1 MSNAAAKIDEGT
13 VLSALHSLQP
23 EQWPEVLDF
32 IGYLRHRNISAQ
44 SGSKQLTAI
53 DLARSDLV
61 GMWSDRSDIEDS
73 LNFARQLRRAAEHR
87 TSSNHDLT

>member
-1 MSNAAAKIDEGT
+1 MSNATAKIDEGT

-32 IGYLRHRNISAQ
+32 IGYLRHRSTLAH

-61 GMWSDRSDIEDS
+61 GMWADRSDIEDS
-73 LNFARQLRRAAEHR
+73 LDFARQLRHTAEHR
-87 TSSNHDLT
+87 SAGNHDLA